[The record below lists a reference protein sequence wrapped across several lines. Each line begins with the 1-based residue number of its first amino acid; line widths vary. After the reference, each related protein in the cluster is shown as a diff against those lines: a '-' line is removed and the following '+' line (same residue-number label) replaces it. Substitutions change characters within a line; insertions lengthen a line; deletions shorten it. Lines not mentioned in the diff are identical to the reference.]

1 MKSLKQTLEENI
13 SSVLLCEGLRIKID
27 DTPELGIGSFE
38 NAEELFVIEFDKPS
52 FFKNVYFN
60 VYAVKN
66 HSMDIRGGKI
76 FYEIDRM
83 TSIFNKWACT
93 NMSAVYD
100 EYNDICYCEDE
111 SRIYIFISG
120 DDTKKLNDLSRCLS
134 RLNSMK
140 ETEISIER
148 FLGQFN
154 ISNGDEFLVDDITE
168 LYKFDINK
176 EGNESI
182 ETEKYLFVKVLKILK

>member
-1 MKSLKQTLEENI
+1 MKSLTQHIKADG
-13 SSVLLCEGLRIKID
+13 SSLIPLNEKLHIGKD
-27 DTPELGIGSFE
+27 WKPEPSIGSFE
-38 NAEELFVIEFDKPS
+38 NAEELFVIQFDKPP
-52 FFKNVYFN
+52 FYKNVYFN
-60 VYAVKN
+60 VYAVKS

-83 TSIFNKWACT
+83 TSIFNRWVCT

-111 SRIYIFISG
+111 SRTYIFISG

-140 ETEISIER
+140 EIDISIER

-154 ISNGDEFLVDDITE
+154 ISNCDKFLVDDVTE

-182 ETEKYLFVKVLKILK
+182 ETEKYLPKH

>member
-1 MKSLKQTLEENI
+1 MKSLTQHI
-13 SSVLLCEGLRIKID
+13 SEKLRIGKD
-27 DTPELGIGSFE
+27 WKPEPSIGSFE
-38 NAEELFVIEFDKPS
+38 NAEELFVIQFDKPP

-60 VYAVKN
+60 VYAVKS

-83 TSIFNKWACT
+83 TSIFNRWVCT

-100 EYNDICYCEDE
+100 EYNDICYCEDG
-111 SRIYIFISG
+111 SRTYIFISG

-134 RLNSMK
+134 RLNIMK
-140 ETEISIER
+140 EIEISIER

-154 ISNGDEFLVDDITE
+154 ISNCDKFLVDDVTE

-182 ETEKYLFVKVLKILK
+182 ETEKYLPKYKKY